1 MQSELAQIHGH
12 LQRGELL
19 QAETLCREAMRRNP
33 FDATLVDILG
43 VIARGRGDSLKAI
56 EYFKNAAAMAPSMGL
71 FQCHLA
77 LALKAEGRND
87 EARAAFD
94 SACLTDPS
102 SFETAYNYA
111 LFLHELGED
120 EAAISQSR
128 RAVEIDPKHAGA
140 HNNLGTALQSAGRF
154 EEAANSYRQA
164 IRLDPNHANA
174 HANLGTALAEADQI
188 EASLR
193 GIERALKR
201 WPKNTDVLNAR
212 VNALMRRNDFVGAS
226 AAAEAVLAVEPDHAQ
241 AHYCK
246 GMILLAD
253 GRLDEG
259 FTEYEWRV
267 RRADFWPKRRYR
279 KPRWNGE
286 PLAGKTLLVHWEQG
300 FGDIIQFCRYL
311 PLLRAFF
318 VASPL
323 HAGARIVFD
332 CPKRLIDLIETCGG
346 FDEIGDYSA
355 SPPPFDV
362 YVPLMSL
369 PKILGTVADTI
380 PAPVP
385 YLKAAPADDVIVADA
400 NFKIGL
406 TWASEH
412 GESYRRKVMAIT
424 DFAALFA
431 NNRCDFYGLQFG
443 AEGATI
449 EPYVGSNV
457 TNLGDQL
464 GDFAHTAGVIA
475 KMDLILSIDTYIV
488 HLAGALNIPT
498 WVLLPYS
505 PDWRW
510 GQGRADSPWYPS
522 LRLFR
527 QPKPG
532 DWTAVIK
539 DVGRA
544 LNASA
549 PA

>member
-1 MQSELAQIHGH
+1 MLNDLGQIHGH

-19 QAETLCREAMRRNP
+19 QAEALCRDAMRRNP
-33 FDATLVDILG
+33 FDANLVDILG

-56 EYFKNAAAMAPSMGL
+56 EHFKNAAALAPSMGL

-77 LALKAEGRND
+77 LALKAEQRND
-87 EARAAFD
+87 EARAAFE
-94 SACLTDPS
+94 AALATDPT
-102 SFETAYNYA
+102 SFETAYNYS
-111 LFLHELGED
+111 LFLHEQGET
-120 EAAISQSR
+120 EAAIAQSR
-128 RAVEIDPKHAGA
+128 RAVDIDPKHAAA
-140 HNNLGTALQSAGRF
+140 HNNLGTALQGAGRF
-154 EEAANSYRQA
+154 EEAANAYRKA

-174 HANLGTALAEADQI
+174 HANLGTALAEADQV

-193 GIERALKR
+193 GLERALKR
-201 WPKNTDVLNAR
+201 WPRNTDILNAR
-212 VNALMRRNDFVGAS
+212 VNALMRRNDLAGALT
-226 AAAEAVLAVEPDHAQ
+226 AAEAVLAVDPDHAQ
-241 AHYCK
+241 AHYSK
-246 GMILLAD
+246 GMIFLAE
-253 GRLDEG
+253 GRLAEG
-259 FTEYEWRV
+259 FAEYEWRV
-267 RRADFWPKRRYR
+267 RRSDFWPKRSYR

-311 PLLRAFF
+311 PMLRVFF
-318 VASPL
+318 AASPL

-332 CPKRLIDLIETCGG
+332 CPKRMIDLISTCGG
-346 FDEIGDYSA
+346 FDEIGDYGA
-355 SPPPFDV
+355 TPPPFDA

-369 PKILGTVADTI
+369 PKILGTAPDTI
-380 PAPVP
+380 PATVP
-385 YLKAAPADDVIVADA
+385 YLTSVPAEDVVVPDVM
-400 NFKIGL
+400 FKIGL

-412 GESYRRKVMAIT
+412 GESYRRKVMAMS
-424 DFAALFA
+424 DFAPLFA
-431 NNRCDFYGLQFG
+431 NKRFDFYGRQYG
-443 AEGATI
+443 AEGREI
-449 EPYVGSNV
+449 EPYVGPNV
-457 TNLGDQL
+457 TNLGDRL
-464 GDFAHTAGVIA
+464 GDFAQTAGVIA